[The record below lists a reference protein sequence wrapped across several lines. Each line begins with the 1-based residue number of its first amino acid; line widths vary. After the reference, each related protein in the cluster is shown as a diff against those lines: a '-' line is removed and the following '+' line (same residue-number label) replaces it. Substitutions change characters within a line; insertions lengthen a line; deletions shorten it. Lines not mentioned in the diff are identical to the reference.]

1 MTLLIITR
9 KYPNSKS
16 NYIPIISGKGN
27 LISRRSRDVANPNRS
42 AADVAGPRRRSEAR
56 DDSDLETTFPKR
68 LRPRGKETIGIW
80 WRGKR
85 RIFTAKRIEKSR
97 LEYNGAEIGLIARS
111 RSGFLRGTRVKTRKS
126 RAKVVSRGR
135 RVGKGVEAW

>member
-1 MTLLIITR
+1 M
-9 KYPNSKS
+9 
-16 NYIPIISGKGN
+16 
-27 LISRRSRDVANPNRS
+27 
-42 AADVAGPRRRSEAR
+42 AGPRRRSEAR

-135 RVGKGVEAW
+135 GGERGGRLGDFWLGVMARSMGRGGGRSNGERVKNLLR